1 MESQCEGKLN
11 LYSQSWESK
20 IDFIILYFSNSC
32 NTKINRLFICV
43 YAWFQEVRIYSSSV
57 PWMSES
63 RTLVVC
69 LQSEQLYAE
78 NNLCVTL
85 IQPQPTGTINLEELQ
100 KRLQAGNLFIM

>member
-1 MESQCEGKLN
+1 
-11 LYSQSWESK
+11 
-20 IDFIILYFSNSC
+20 
-32 NTKINRLFICV
+32 
-43 YAWFQEVRIYSSSV
+43 
-57 PWMSES
+57 MSES